1 LTGSAYGLYAEI
13 NDLAKA
19 LENATAQGMAAIF
32 GVCARALA
40 PLLEKVEQR
49 SGGKWRVP
57 DLPLAL
63 ARIEEFASG
72 SAAPRDHSGIRERLM
87 GEIPDEHPW
96 STYAQDV
103 LICVNAGLEAAS
115 AEGRPKPIVIEYALE
130 PLVAFMQNRDAGVI
144 RVYGKN
150 HWSVQITEDPAMEAA
165 INFLRDLIA
174 EVSQATSVDSEEL
187 KRLVSN
193 ASVLRPGSPTPR
205 REPPPMPPSSQEPLF

>member
-19 LENATAQGMAAIF
+19 LEGATAQGMAATF

-49 SGGKWRVP
+49 RGGKWRVP

-63 ARIEEFASG
+63 AKIEEFASG
-72 SAAPRDHSGIRERLM
+72 SAAPGDHSGIRERLI

-103 LICVNAGLEAAS
+103 LICVDAGLEAAS

-130 PLVAFMQNRDAGVI
+130 PLVAFMQNRDAGMI
-144 RVYGKN
+144 RVYGNN

-187 KRLVSN
+187 ERLVSN

-205 REPPPMPPSSQEPLF
+205 REPPMPPSSQEPLF

>member
-1 LTGSAYGLYAEI
+1 MTGSDYGLYAEI
-13 NDLAKA
+13 KDLAKA
-19 LENATAQGMAAIF
+19 LEGATAQGMAATF
-32 GVCARALA
+32 GVCGRALA

-63 ARIEEFASG
+63 AIIEEFASG
-72 SAAPRDHSGIRERLM
+72 SAAPGDHSGIRERLM
-87 GEIPDEHPW
+87 GEIPGEHPW

-103 LICVNAGLEAAS
+103 LICVDAGLAAAS

-130 PLVAFMQNRDAGVI
+130 PLVAFMENRDADMI

-150 HWSVQITEDPAMEAA
+150 RWRAQIIEDPAMEAA
-165 INFLRDLIA
+165 IGFLRDMIA
-174 EVSQATSVDSEEL
+174 EVSRATSVDSEEL

-193 ASVLRPGSPTPR
+193 ASVLRPGSPKPR
-205 REPPPMPPSSQEPLF
+205 REPYIPPDSQDPLF